1 MVIRRRMAST
11 QAGSP
16 PMNETQSTLADDLDA
31 RAVAA
36 VDEAREMPPGEERT
50 EAMHKATAL
59 RNAVEMHAFLNG
71 KRDTPAG

>member
-36 VDEAREMPPGEERT
+36 VDEAREMPPGE
-50 EAMHKATAL
+50 
-59 RNAVEMHAFLNG
+59 
-71 KRDTPAG
+71 

>member
-16 PMNETQSTLADDLDA
+16 PMNQSTLADDLDA